1 MLKTHIPL
9 ISNLTLNNN
18 LKEQKHKKQGT
29 YTNMLYTHNQTYP
42 ITTDFLGGRIWEI
55 FLFFLP
61 FGVFSFFKSMNMYC
75 LYVSKSEKKV
85 WVYIQKPSHT
95 KAVRSLYIP
104 F

>member
-75 LYVSKSEKKV
+75 LYVSKSEKKSV
-85 WVYIQKPSHT
+85 GIYSKTFTYKSC
-95 KAVRSLYIP
+95 
-104 F
+104 